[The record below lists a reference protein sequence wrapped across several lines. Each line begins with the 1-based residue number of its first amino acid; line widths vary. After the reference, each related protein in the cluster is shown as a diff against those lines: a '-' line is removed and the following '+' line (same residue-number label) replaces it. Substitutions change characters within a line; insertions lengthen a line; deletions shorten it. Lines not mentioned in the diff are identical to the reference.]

1 MGDTLELDSDFK
13 DIKYRPFISA
23 NLLRIIAVIFLGIS
37 QIAAISLL
45 YFKMIGGLTEEGTNK
60 LTFLKSFVNISTP
73 LLLVTILANITR
85 NKEKLKKYCI
95 IYFVLAIGFYLSEI
109 FIFRVIIV
117 PFLEETFLY
126 MLNVEGEMPAEA
138 HTFILKIVSYISSV
152 FANLNTFLD
161 IFLCSLFAFFAL
173 YEPNIKSKKG
183 LILFRLGTLIPVL
196 YFIVSNILTSLHN
209 YGILNYGI
217 EIGALVVHRNY
228 ACFAFFFIVVLYLKY
243 REKRINEK
251 DLRFLKYEKYAT
263 TNKGLLLFNLTI
275 ITLILILSL
284 IDFLLSFI
292 PNASYLNIGTA
303 YNMYLCTPFLLFF
316 NSQRKKHNKLT
327 ASIVITYMSII
338 FFIMFLFF
346 ILIADE
352 AYKYI
357 EMIAEIFRTINSS

>member
-1 MGDTLELDSDFK
+1 MELDSNFK

-23 NLLRIIAVIFLGIS
+23 NLLRIIAVILLGIS
-37 QIAAISLL
+37 QIAAIALL
-45 YFKMIGGLTEEGTNK
+45 YFKMVGGLTEEGTAK
-60 LTFLKSFVNISTP
+60 LNFFKSFVNISTP
-73 LLLVTILANITR
+73 MLLVTILANITR
-85 NKEKLKKYCI
+85 NKEKLKRYCI
-95 IYFVLAIGFYLSEI
+95 IYFILAVGFYLTEI
-109 FIFRVIIV
+109 FIFRVIVV

-126 MLNVEGEMPAEA
+126 MLNVEGEMPQEA
-138 HTFILKIVSYISSV
+138 HAFILKIVSYISSV

-161 IFLCSLFAFFAL
+161 IFLCSFFAFFAL
-173 YEPNIKSKKG
+173 YEPKIKSRKCM
-183 LILFRLGTLIPVL
+183 IAFRWCALIPVV
-196 YFIVSNILTSLHN
+196 YFLISNILTSLHN

-228 ACFAFFFIVVLYLKY
+228 ACFAFFFIVILYLKY

-251 DLRFLKYEKYAT
+251 DKRFMEYSKYAT
-263 TNKGLLLFNLTI
+263 TNKGLLFFNLSI

-284 IDFLLSFI
+284 IDFLLSLI

-303 YNMYLCTPFLLFF
+303 YTMFLCTPLLLFF

-327 ASIVITYMSII
+327 AIVVISYMSVI
-338 FFIMFLFF
+338 FFIVFLFF

-357 EMIAEIFRTINSS
+357 EMIAEIFRHINP